1 MPLTHVSDQ
10 PNGLPS
16 HVEAQRT
23 RVSVQGDAPRHT
35 NTVEYAGAYAASGVD
50 NSFSMARF
58 REQFRIE
65 VQSLDDEE
73 IVFDMVGIDAASANA
88 RRRSLIAEVP
98 TMAFDKIEIYANS
111 TVLFDEFLSH
121 RIGLVPL
128 TSEYAHA
135 GEVSTMPKSHFQ
147 YNRDCNC
154 EQSCPRCT
162 VHFKLHV
169 KCESEDTQYVTTA
182 DLKSEEPGRCDIAV
196 PLGDD
201 GEQ

>member
-73 IVFDMVGIDAASANA
+73 IVFDMVGIDAAIANA
-88 RRRSLIAEVP
+88 LRRICLL
-98 TMAFDKIEIYANS
+98 Y
-111 TVLFDEFLSH
+111 
-121 RIGLVPL
+121 
-128 TSEYAHA
+128 TSP
-135 GEVSTMPKSHFQ
+135 SP
-147 YNRDCNC
+147 RD
-154 EQSCPRCT
+154 S
-162 VHFKLHV
+162 
-169 KCESEDTQYVTTA
+169 
-182 DLKSEEPGRCDIAV
+182 
-196 PLGDD
+196 
-201 GEQ
+201 

>member
-73 IVFDMVGIDAASANA
+73 IVFDMVGIDAAIANA
-88 RRRSLIAEVP
+88 LRRILIAEVP
-98 TMAFDKIEIYANS
+98 TMAIEKVFILNNTS
-111 TVLFDEFLSH
+111 MIQDEVLAH
-121 RIGLVPL
+121 RLGLVPIL
-128 TSEYAHA
+128 ADPRLFVELPD
-135 GEVSTMPKSHFQ
+135 GENARSDEHNVITF
-147 YNRDCNC
+147 RL
-154 EQSCPRCT
+154 E
-162 VHFKLHV
+162 V
-169 KCESEDTQYVTTA
+169 KCERRRAES
-182 DLKSEEPGRCDIAV
+182 SAV
-196 PLGDD
+196 VPAGASAAART
-201 GEQ
+201 